1 MKENKQ
7 ESGFNRKLA
16 LANGLVILKKFEDRL
31 SAERFR
37 PYETDND
44 FLKFSRGYCQLLQTL
59 NVVAHDEELESIE
72 MRLKEL
78 EALKEQENRDYE
90 S

>member
-1 MKENKQ
+1 MENKQ

-44 FLKFSRGYCQLLQTL
+44 FLKFTRGYAQLLQVL
-59 NVVAHDEELESIE
+59 NAISHDEELEEIE
-72 MRLKEL
+72 QRIAEL
-78 EALKEQENRDYE
+78 EAQAAKEGENVP
-90 S
+90 